1 MIFWFFTIPT
11 WLLFMIVI
19 FIYDMKDTIL
29 WIIGF
34 LFAGFIA
41 VMVFTI
47 GVGILDFFDRHFHLS
62 DTTQLIW
69 IIIIFIISVVIF
81 FL

>member
-11 WLLFMIVI
+11 WLLFMIAI
-19 FIYDMKDTIL
+19 FVYDMKDTIL

-34 LFAGFIA
+34 LFAGLIA
-41 VMVFTI
+41 LMVFTI
-47 GVGILDFFDRHFHLS
+47 GVTILDFFDRHFHLS

-69 IIIIFIISVVIF
+69 IIVIFIISVVIF